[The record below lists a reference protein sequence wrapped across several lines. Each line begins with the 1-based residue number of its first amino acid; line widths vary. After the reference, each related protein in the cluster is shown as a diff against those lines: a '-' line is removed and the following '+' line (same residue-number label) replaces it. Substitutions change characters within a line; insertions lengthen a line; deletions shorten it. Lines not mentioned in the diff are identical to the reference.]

1 MTRTLRYPEEE
12 LEWLSTTTFNRAV
25 DFYLA
30 SDDAKSKKWGQKALE
45 LAELMQDN
53 GILYR
58 VLRQKFSCLK
68 WDN

>member
-1 MTRTLRYPEEE
+1 MATTVCYPEEE
-12 LEWLSTTTFNRAV
+12 LEWLSTTAFNRAV

-30 SDDAKSKKWGQKALE
+30 SDDVASKRWSQKALD

-53 GILYR
+53 GTLYR
-58 VLRQKFSCLK
+58 VLRGKFSCLK